1 MGTTLNRKHPS
12 VLLARTASLSMA
24 LALSACSERQE
35 KPPSSVSQNAPPPAA
50 PAQPVPAAPPGTP
63 APTGTPTAAPA
74 PAPTAQQASEP
85 PAGNARTPEQL
96 FFSLGCTAC
105 HGPGRAYA
113 PVLANSR
120 SRPPEVVAMWIL
132 DPQKVKP
139 GTLMPSFTGR
149 LSTAEALALAQWI
162 KAGNPAP

>member
-1 MGTTLNRKHPS
+1 MNRKHPS

-35 KPPSSVSQNAPPPAA
+35 KPPSSVSRNAPPPAA
-50 PAQPVPAAPPGTP
+50 PAQPTPAAPTDAP
-63 APTGTPTAAPA
+63 APTGTP
-74 PAPTAQQASEP
+74 APTPTPQQASEP
-85 PAGNARTPEQL
+85 PAAAARTPEQL

-120 SRPPEVVAMWIL
+120 GRPAEVVAMWIL

>member
-1 MGTTLNRKHPS
+1 MGTTSNRKHPS

-24 LALSACSERQE
+24 LALSACSERS
-35 KPPSSVSQNAPPPAA
+35 PSKDAPTPAPSAQQAPAA
-50 PAQPVPAAPPGTP
+50 TP
-63 APTGTPTAAPA
+63 APTGTPSAAPA
-74 PAPTAQQASEP
+74 PTASAQQASEP
-85 PAGNARTPEQL
+85 PAGDARSPEQL

-113 PVLANSR
+113 AVLANSR
-120 SRPPEVVAMWIL
+120 GKPAEVVAMWIL

-139 GTLMPSFTGR
+139 GTLMPSYTGR

-162 KAGNPAP
+162 KAGNPTP